1 MSEQTLTEALE
12 DIDVDID
19 LDISDEDIERAALPA
34 NKRVEEEVQDESTY
48 IDLSEEEVEDISPV
62 TEDEIEED
70 FEINE
75 EVLMIELIK
84 LSDRLKS
91 TIVENCKQSSM
102 QDRCRKKIKNSLP
115 SLEKIILIP
124 LLRIYRF
131 KKGIQRNFKAG

>member
-70 FEINE
+70 SSIVISVANTIRLFYTNPEKLFNSLKKE
-75 EVLMIELIK
+75 EV
-84 LSDRLKS
+84 
-91 TIVENCKQSSM
+91 
-102 QDRCRKKIKNSLP
+102 
-115 SLEKIILIP
+115 
-124 LLRIYRF
+124 
-131 KKGIQRNFKAG
+131 A

>member
-62 TEDEIEED
+62 TEDEIEEELD
-70 FEINE
+70 E
-75 EVLMIELIK
+75 E
-84 LSDRLKS
+84 SDDEEESEPVAK
-91 TIVENCKQSSM
+91 KQWG
-102 QDRCRKKIKNSLP
+102 
-115 SLEKIILIP
+115 
-124 LLRIYRF
+124 
-131 KKGIQRNFKAG
+131 KKGK